1 MRNEADFILQ
11 NIHEMTKDIN
21 EDDNFQSTKDKVYR
35 CEAIRTIFLGLYK
48 DQQDRALQFLLS
60 LLVQQKTE
68 STLKIVGGTN

>member
-35 CEAIRTIFLGLYK
+35 
-48 DQQDRALQFLLS
+48 
-60 LLVQQKTE
+60 
-68 STLKIVGGTN
+68 